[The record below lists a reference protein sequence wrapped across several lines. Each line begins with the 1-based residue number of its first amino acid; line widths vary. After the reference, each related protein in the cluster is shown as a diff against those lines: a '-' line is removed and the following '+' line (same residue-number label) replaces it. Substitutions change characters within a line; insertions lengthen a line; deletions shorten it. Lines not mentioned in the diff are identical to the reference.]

1 MNKFEEIMMDNSIYD
16 FPRPLR
22 GAVSKI
28 KRNIVR
34 SNLPAELVSF
44 VDQQD
49 NENFKHKLYNNTASP
64 VSVEDKNYFLRKLVY
79 ELDTRHDIPEKLIRK
94 YIMPADNDGY
104 MMSRL
109 LKLEALTP
117 DLVREF
123 YFDKN
128 GNYIRQNYNH
138 LVKEDDFMKILKLY
152 DIDINPK
159 RYSSRPDIILTT
171 ADIVGCMSAP
181 VPKDDYT
188 VYQMYSIIWNH
199 NQKLDI
205 DFVFDFIDKNI
216 SEYDDDDILVNRK
229 SIIKILE
236 KVKLDDEFID
246 LLWTPGPNIITIS
259 LDKINTA
266 IDNKYFIPLDERHS
280 ISGDINIE
288 GFQYKDLMLMM
299 AASIMA
305 SGKPEFIKLLKDKY
319 PEYYEEVEKELD
331 NSNSADKIISD
342 FMSNF

>member
-1 MNKFEEIMMDNSIYD
+1 MNKFEELMMDNSIYD

-22 GAVSKI
+22 GTVSKI

-49 NENFKHKLYNNTASP
+49 NENFKRNLYSDRTLSI
-64 VSVEDKNYFLRKLVY
+64 SVKDKNYFLKKLVY
-79 ELDTRHDIPEKLIRK
+79 ELDATHDIPEKLIRK
-94 YIMPADNDGY
+94 YIMPVDDDEY
-104 MMSRL
+104 MMRCL
-109 LKLEALTP
+109 LMLDALTP

-128 GNYIRQNYNH
+128 GNYVRQRYNYH
-138 LVKEDDFMKILKLY
+138 VEDNFMKILKLY

-159 RYSSRPDIILTT
+159 RYSSRPDINLTT
-171 ADIVGCMSAP
+171 ADILEHMSAP

-188 VYQMYSIIWNH
+188 AYQMYSIIWNH

-205 DFVFDFIDKNI
+205 DFVLDFIDKNI
-216 SEYDDDDILVNRK
+216 SEYDSDNLVNRR
-229 SIIKILE
+229 SLTNILE
-236 KVKLDDEFID
+236 KLKLNDELID
-246 LLWTPGPNIITIS
+246 LLWTPGPNVITIS
-259 LDKINTA
+259 LDKINDA
-266 IDNKYFIPLDERHS
+266 MYAPLVERHS
-280 ISGDINIE
+280 ISDDINTE

-299 AASIMA
+299 AISIMA

-319 PEYYEEVEKELD
+319 PEYYEEAEKELEIQLIK
-331 NSNSADKIISD
+331 SLFS
-342 FMSNF
+342 